1 MPWLI
6 YAFSG
11 PVLWALSTHIDKYL
25 VERYF
30 KQGSVAVLMVF
41 TAIIGALALP
51 FIWLFQPGVVALDQ
65 QSITVIA
72 VSGILYMGAI
82 YFYLQALQTEE
93 ASTVAPFFQAAG
105 IFGLIL
111 GYFVLGEKLSLLQIV
126 GVLLIIAGSVLIS
139 LRLGQGTSRV
149 KTRLVILMLAGA
161 LAIALSSLIFKFFA
175 VRNEFWTT
183 TFWNFA
189 GQALFG
195 VILML
200 IAANR
205 RQFIKMMRANT
216 SAVLSVN
223 GANELINLG
232 GNLGVRYT
240 LLFVPLGIVQAISST
255 TSFFVLFF
263 GVILSLFFPKLGREE
278 ISFASLLQKI
288 IATTLVVTGVLLIN
302 LQ

>member
-1 MPWLI
+1 MSWLI

-41 TAIIGALALP
+41 TAIIGSLALP
-51 FIWLFQPGVVALDQ
+51 FIWLFQPGMVSLDP
-65 QSITVIA
+65 QSIVVIA

-82 YFYLQALQTEE
+82 YFYLEALQVEE

-105 IFGLIL
+105 IYGLIL
-111 GYFVLGEKLSLLQIV
+111 GYFVLGEKLSILQII
-126 GVLLIIAGSVLIS
+126 GVLLIIAGSVLLS
-139 LRLGQGTSRV
+139 LRIGQGAGRF
-149 KTRLVILMLAGA
+149 KTRLVILMLTCA
-161 LAIALSSLIFKFFA
+161 LAIALSTLIFKFFA
-175 VRNEFWTT
+175 VRDEFWTT

-189 GQALFG
+189 GQAIFG

-216 SAVLSVN
+216 GAVLSVN

-232 GNLGVRYT
+232 GNLGMRYT
-240 LLFVPLGIVQAISST
+240 LLFAPLGIVQAINST
-255 TSFFVLFF
+255 TPFFVLFF
-263 GVILSLFFPKLGREE
+263 GVVLSLFFPSLGREK
-278 ISFASLLQKI
+278 ISFASLMQKI
-288 IATTLVVTGVLLIN
+288 IAITFVVAGVLLIN